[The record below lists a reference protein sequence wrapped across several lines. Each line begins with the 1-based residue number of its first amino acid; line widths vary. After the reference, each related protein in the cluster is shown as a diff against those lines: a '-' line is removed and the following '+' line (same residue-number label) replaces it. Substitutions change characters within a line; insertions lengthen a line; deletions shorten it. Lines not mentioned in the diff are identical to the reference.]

1 MMLWQL
7 QEMIRV
13 LGPDFRVRFLE
24 RNGRKV
30 TSSYALGHSGLG
42 ASSTN
47 TRTLQGVST
56 AVGGHKDSSD
66 PIWRH

>member
-30 TSSYALGHSGLG
+30 TSSYALGHSE
-42 ASSTN
+42 
-47 TRTLQGVST
+47 
-56 AVGGHKDSSD
+56 
-66 PIWRH
+66 